1 MEQLPA
7 DISNVVRERRRASR
21 RGGSG
26 SGSRIWDPTVATS
39 SQEFRATAA
48 LPRRGLAECPIHVT
62 GASLQ
67 TSLLNL
73 WAESSQVETGL
84 RSDPLR
90 GTGLSSWV
98 PVLAE
103 LLSRVSCRISGPT
116 SYLAEI
122 LGRVQVCVR
131 LSVALPGDC
140 PRLA

>member
-1 MEQLPA
+1 MPYSRDWGEPP
-7 DISNVVRERRRASR
+7 DI
-21 RGGSG
+21 
-26 SGSRIWDPTVATS
+26 
-39 SQEFRATAA
+39 
-48 LPRRGLAECPIHVT
+48 LAE
-62 GASLQ
+62 SLGRVFTSRDGPAQ
-67 TSLLNL
+67 TH
-73 WAESSQVETGL
+73 
-84 RSDPLR
+84 PLR